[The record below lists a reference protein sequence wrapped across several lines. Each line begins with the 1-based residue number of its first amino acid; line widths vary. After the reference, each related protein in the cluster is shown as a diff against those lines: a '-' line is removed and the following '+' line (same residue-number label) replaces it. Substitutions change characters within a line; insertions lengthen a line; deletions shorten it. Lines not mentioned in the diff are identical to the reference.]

1 MKADFTLFRG
11 LFGKIPKG
19 SVLESKEE
27 LVVLQG
33 QLPQSMRAVHV
44 IYYIDFGKAF
54 NTISHSILVA
64 KSMRYRLAR

>member
-11 LFGKIPKG
+11 LFGRIPKG

-27 LVVLQG
+27 LVLPG
-33 QLPQSMRAVHV
+33 QLPQSRRAVHV
-44 IYYIDFGKAF
+44 IYYTDFGKAF

>member
-11 LFGKIPKG
+11 LFGRIPKG

-27 LVVLQG
+27 LVLQG
-33 QLPQSMRAVHV
+33 QLPQSRRAVHV